1 MTDKAVV
8 IGLDMGDGDLIRAL
22 VQQGCLPNLAALV
35 EQGTWVDLES
45 PARVLHTSTWPTFA
59 TGVLPGR
66 HGVYYPYQPR
76 PGFQEAQLIKPDHY
90 SVPTFW
96 KRADEQGKRCIAYDV
111 PETFPEAGFG
121 GQAIFEWGTW
131 AWYGERASQPAELL
145 KEVRRRFGVYPLKME
160 AKRLGARFP
169 DPVLLERRLL
179 QSVEHKR
186 ASFEWLLGASQWD
199 LAITVF
205 GETHPAGHYLWPQG
219 ALAYSVQD
227 DARFEPIRR
236 VYAEVDR
243 ALGSIRAVLPK
254 DTTLIVLSGDGV
266 TANHCGWYLV
276 PDVLERLGYSAPPA
290 PQGGERQ
297 AAKKLSL
304 GRVKDML
311 PQGARRWI
319 ADSLPWWLRDRIG
332 ASMRSAQIDWSRT
345 RAFVLPTDLE
355 GCIRINL
362 KGREPN
368 GIVEPGDYAA
378 LCSEIAARLQEL
390 VNPATGEAAVR
401 RVWLRSEVFAGPAQE
416 YLPDIV
422 VAWNNNAPFRALS
435 SARMGTVERESPDPR
450 TGTHSWR
457 GFCLAQGAGFA
468 RGGSAAGRLQDVAP
482 TVLELV
488 GVTPGDMDGT
498 ALRLIDATRRS

>member
-1 MTDKAVV
+1 MTERVVV

-22 VQQGCLPNLAALV
+22 MQQGRLPNFAALV
-35 EQGTWVDLES
+35 EQGTWIDLES
-45 PARVLHTSTWPTFA
+45 TARVLHTSTWPTFA

-76 PGFQEAQLIKPDHY
+76 PGFQEAQLIRPDHY

-96 KRADEQGKRCIAYDV
+96 KRADEQGRRCIVYDV

-131 AWYGERASQPAELL
+131 AWYGERASQPANLL
-145 KEVRRRFGVYPLKME
+145 NEVRRRFGVYPLKME

-179 QSVEHKR
+179 ESIEHKR
-186 ASFEWLLGASQWD
+186 ASFEWLLGASRWD
-199 LAITVF
+199 LAMTVF

-219 ALAYSVQD
+219 ALAYSAQE
-227 DARFEPIRR
+227 DARFESIRR
-236 VYAEVDR
+236 VYGEVDR
-243 ALGSIRAVLPK
+243 ALGSIRAAVPK
-254 DTTLIVLSGDGV
+254 DATLIVLSGDGV
-266 TANHCGWYLV
+266 TANHTGWYLV
-276 PDVLERLGYSAPPA
+276 PDVLEKLGFLVPPA
-290 PQGGERQ
+290 PQEGAGRPRRGV
-297 AAKKLSL
+297 SL

-319 ADSLPWWLRDRIG
+319 ADHLPWWVRDRIG
-332 ASMRSAQIDWSRT
+332 ASMRAANIDWSRT
-345 RAFVLPTDLE
+345 RAFALPTDLE

-362 KGREPN
+362 KGREPQ
-368 GIVEPGDYAA
+368 GIVTPGEYEP
-378 LCSEIAARLQEL
+378 LCRTIAAQLQEM

-401 RVWLRSEVFAGPAQE
+401 RVWLRNEVFPGPAQE
-416 YLPDIV
+416 HLPDIV
-422 VAWNNNAPFRALS
+422 VAWNNSAPFRALS
-435 SARMGTVERESPDPR
+435 SARLGTVERESPDPR

-457 GFCLAQGAGFA
+457 GFCLAQGKRFA

-482 TVLELV
+482 AVLDLV
-488 GVTPGDMDGT
+488 GVTAGDMDG
-498 ALRLIDATRRS
+498 AAQGILQ